1 MRKIYALS
9 LAMVFTV
16 ICLCFSSGHAFAQSK
31 GPPTEMIKGAYQ
43 EILKACDTNKDGN
56 LTVQECMG
64 AFKDKVKAEKD
75 CKYWD
80 ANGDGTITEDEYVS
94 QARKIMK

>member
-1 MRKIYALS
+1 MRRIDALS

-16 ICLCFSSGHAFAQSK
+16 ICLSFSPSHAFAQSK

-43 EILKACDTNKDGN
+43 NILKACDTNKDGK

-80 ANGDGTITEDEYVS
+80 ANGDGTITEEEYVA

>member
-16 ICLCFSSGHAFAQSK
+16 ICLCFSPGHAFAQSK

-43 EILKACDTNKDGN
+43 EILKACDTNKYGK
-56 LTVQECMG
+56 LTLQ
-64 AFKDKVKAEKD
+64 
-75 CKYWD
+75 
-80 ANGDGTITEDEYVS
+80 
-94 QARKIMK
+94 